1 MTKPHVTPIRVYYE
15 DTDAGGIVY
24 YANYLKFAE
33 RARSEMMRQ
42 VGIESSQVM
51 QEHGVALTV
60 KTCHVDYKK
69 PARLDDE
76 LEVHSRITKI
86 GGASLFGEQH
96 IKKDGQDMVVID
108 IKLACMAMDGKP
120 ARLPKGVRTSL
131 DKLLTE

>member
-1 MTKPHVTPIRVYYE
+1 MTEPHITPIRVYYE

-33 RARSEMMRQ
+33 RARSEMMRE
-42 VGIESSQVM
+42 VGIESSQM
-51 QEHGVALTV
+51 MDEHGVALTV

-86 GGASLFGEQH
+86 GGASLVGEQH
-96 IKKDGQDMVVID
+96 IKKDGQDMVVIG

-120 ARLPKGVRTSL
+120 ARLPQDARAKITT
-131 DKLLTE
+131 LLQE